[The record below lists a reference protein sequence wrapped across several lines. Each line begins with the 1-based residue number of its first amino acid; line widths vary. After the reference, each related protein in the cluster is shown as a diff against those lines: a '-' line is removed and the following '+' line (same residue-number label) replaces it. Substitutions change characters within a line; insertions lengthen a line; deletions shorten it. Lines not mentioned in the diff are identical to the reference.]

1 MDIDSLLSNYE
12 DYQQAKEECML
23 YGWIADGRMGERYCT
38 TFDVCSSTFFTNL
51 EHNGFDGVDKF
62 AKANNVILYNELGDG
77 DTISSNE
84 LLKRTNLTKEQVCIL
99 DAADGTCDGNVKK
112 DVFNVNNFHSKTM
125 ADGVMGEDGAHM
137 QHSYSR
143 RYPHVILKD
152 EFEGGMCNLAKKVL
166 SENVTKHEPNPE
178 LSKIYNSFDT
188 DNDGHVSDEEFQVG
202 IEKLSELK
210 SNTSA
215 RECNNS
221 ATLDLD
227 LQDKEKNI
235 G

>member
-1 MDIDSLLSNYE
+1 MIEDNIRVLRQAARIGSGDNPRVDKTWCIIAGNAELVDDIAYRAIASNY
-12 DYQQAKEECML
+12 K
-23 YGWIADGRMGERYCT
+23 
-38 TFDVCSSTFFTNL
+38 V
-51 EHNGFDGVDKF
+51 K
-62 AKANNVILYNELGDG
+62 ILFRE
-77 DTISSNE
+77 
-84 LLKRTNLTKEQVCIL
+84 
-99 DAADGTCDGNVKK
+99 
-112 DVFNVNNFHSKTM
+112 
-125 ADGVMGEDGAHM
+125 
-137 QHSYSR
+137 
-143 RYPHVILKD
+143 HVILKD

-178 LSKIYNSFDT
+178 LSKIYKSFDT

-227 LQDKEKNI
+227 SQDKEKNI